1 MSRVHIG
8 SRERINKLLTLE
20 PEEEVEALEV
30 VEEQPKEVLDTITSK
45 NFLTRMA
52 RRHYGNG
59 HFWVYI
65 YEENRSKIE
74 NPNNVRP
81 GTVLVIPDAK
91 KYGIDKDNPQS
102 VEAAKRKEGEIQR
115 KFL

>member
-1 MSRVHIG
+1 
-8 SRERINKLLTLE
+8 
-20 PEEEVEALEV
+20 
-30 VEEQPKEVLDTITSK
+30 
-45 NFLTRMA
+45 MA

-91 KYGIDKDNPQS
+91 KYGINKDDEES
-102 VEAAKRKEGEIQR
+102 VKKAIKKEGEIQS
-115 KFL
+115 KFM